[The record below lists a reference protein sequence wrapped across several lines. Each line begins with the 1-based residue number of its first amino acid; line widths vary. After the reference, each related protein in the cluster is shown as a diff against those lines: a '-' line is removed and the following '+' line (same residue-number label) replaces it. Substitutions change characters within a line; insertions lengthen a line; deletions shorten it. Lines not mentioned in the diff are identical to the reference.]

1 MGENTLH
8 TSPASTFP
16 LRVEHRDSYLCQAI
30 CDQLDCEIYT
40 IASQFLVSL
49 REWPRAKVT
58 GLRPVFVI
66 NRVAW
71 MLPLVTF
78 WLSDRVVRLSARR
91 RGWRWRM
98 TTERI
103 EAVKLIISILSRLHN
118 NTTNLS
124 CLHRIYTSLYQLLS
138 LTLTLWSYLSHPWS
152 SSSGESK
159 GISTSVKLTLI
170 H

>member
-71 MLPLVTF
+71 MLPLVLLVERQSCQAVCSQT
-78 WLSDRVVRLSARR
+78 
-91 RGWRWRM
+91 RM
-98 TTERI
+98 TMTNDDRTYRSS
-103 EAVKLIISILSRLHN
+103 EAHNFYSIQIAQQHNKSVLSTQNLHISIPAVITYTNTMKLS
-118 NTTNLS
+118 
-124 CLHRIYTSLYQLLS
+124 IASLIFVLR
-138 LTLTLWSYLSHPWS
+138 W
-152 SSSGESK
+152 
-159 GISTSVKLTLI
+159 V
-170 H
+170 